1 MNRTGTM
8 LTLLATAIL
17 MAVAACTRQETY
29 NSTIMRAESMT
40 DTNPHGALTL
50 LDGRKDSLCTSQG
63 DSALYE
69 LVYTEAVHDL
79 GVTLANSEYI
89 NRSAEHFH
97 QCGDRRRR
105 ARALVQTAL
114 CRYDNR
120 DLQGAMLLAKT
131 AEEVAAGTD
140 DSFLEF
146 RLAAVLAMMS
156 TLTRHHD
163 LVMKYRHMELDAAQR
178 TGSNDHVARAWND
191 MATEYL
197 RINRTDSFMACMNHC
212 RPLLEKAGPKVQA
225 LIRTN
230 LGCYHMNRGDT
241 ARALQLLTMAYMG
254 CPDRMASLRL
264 GDIYA
269 AAGDMQKAELMWYD
283 AAGSDTPDIS
293 KSALKKLIALARTR
307 GDDKALLFL
316 SDKLNNVYDNDI
328 PLETASSLVELQNHY
343 DNKRDERLYHA
354 RLMRTGGAAVVLMI
368 VMAWLIVYHRRKIGH
383 YGHVINRQN
392 LTLKE
397 LNTGYTR
404 DLENYRILKLRL
416 EELQQAREKDIRLIE
431 EKTHEMEKMQ
441 AQLASYQNDRRKP
454 EQWDMEDR
462 LINDDRVY
470 ALHRLAS
477 AGRMAEPQDWNA
489 LHQLTNRYDSN
500 LCTLFANHS
509 NLSPNEINVIIL
521 TRLRFIPTEIAVL
534 TGMSSQS
541 VTNARARLLQKVFG
555 MKGGAKEFD
564 DRIRNL

>member
-1 MNRTGTM
+1 
-8 LTLLATAIL
+8 
-17 MAVAACTRQETY
+17 
-29 NSTIMRAESMT
+29 
-40 DTNPHGALTL
+40 
-50 LDGRKDSLCTSQG
+50 
-63 DSALYE
+63 
-69 LVYTEAVHDL
+69 
-79 GVTLANSEYI
+79 
-89 NRSAEHFH
+89 
-97 QCGDRRRR
+97 
-105 ARALVQTAL
+105 
-114 CRYDNR
+114 
-120 DLQGAMLLAKT
+120 
-131 AEEVAAGTD
+131 
-140 DSFLEF
+140 
-146 RLAAVLAMMS
+146 
-156 TLTRHHD
+156 
-163 LVMKYRHMELDAAQR
+163 MKYRHMELDAAQR

-343 DNKRDERLYHA
+343 DNKRDEHLYHA

-368 VMAWLIVYHRRKIGH
+368 VMAWLIVYHRQKIGH
-383 YGHVINRQN
+383 YGRVINRQN

-404 DLENYRILKLRL
+404 DLENYRVLKLRL